1 MTNRKGHSRQPLQA
15 GVEEGPNLADA
26 VEVTY
31 FQRELSTLARR
42 ALRTF
47 PVVVVTGLRQA
58 GKTTFLRQD
67 NAFAGRRYVTLDDFA
82 ALEAARLDPESL
94 LRGEEPITIDEVQ
107 RCPELLVAIK
117 RAVDEQRTPGRF
129 VLSGSANLSLRHG
142 VTESLAGRA
151 MWLTL
156 GPFTRRERLGAIQ
169 EPFLVTLL
177 REAQLPPPGSAPTLT
192 DEEVLYGGMPPI
204 VVGGDIDRDLWLLGY
219 EQTYLERDVRDLAQ
233 IGDLVTFRT
242 VLRLAAAR
250 TGQLLNQ
257 SVIARDAKLPV
268 STAVR
273 YMGLLETSFI
283 LNRLPPFMRSR
294 TTRLLKS
301 PKIFLTDSA
310 LACHLT
316 ATSDVGVAADEP
328 LRGPLYETFV
338 YQNLAGMIGAHL
350 PDAELGF
357 WSIQARHEVDFVIS
371 HKRRRVAIEVKAASR
386 FGERD
391 LAGLRAFR
399 DKTPGALAGILAY
412 NGSEAFAPEK
422 GLFVVPLGL
431 LLS

>member
-1 MTNRKGHSRQPLQA
+1 MTIPEGRSRQPLHIH
-15 GVEEGPNLADA
+15 VEEGLGVTDA

-31 FQRELSTLARR
+31 LRRELSTLARR
-42 ALRTF
+42 ALKTF

-58 GKTTFLRQD
+58 GKTTFLRHD
-67 NAFAGRRYVTLDDFA
+67 SAFAGRRYVTLDDFA
-82 ALEAARLDPESL
+82 ALEAARQDPESL
-94 LRGEEPITIDEVQ
+94 FRGQEPVTIDEVQ

-156 GPFTRRERLGAIQ
+156 GPFTRRERLGATW
-169 EPFLVTLL
+169 EPFLVRFLKKT
-177 REAQLPPPGSAPTLT
+177 QLPPNVSVPALT
-192 DEEVLYGGMPPI
+192 DGEVLYGGMPSI
-204 VVGGDIDRDLWLLGY
+204 VVGDVDRDLWLLGY

-233 IGDLVTFRT
+233 VADLVTFRT
-242 VLRLAAAR
+242 LLRLAAAR

-257 SVIARDAKLPV
+257 SEIARDAKLSV

-273 YMGLLETSFI
+273 YLGLLETSFI
-283 LNRLPPFMRSR
+283 LNRLPPYTRSR
-294 TTRLLKS
+294 TTRLLRS

-316 ATSDVGVAADEP
+316 ATSDVSVAADEP
-328 LRGPLYETFV
+328 LRGPLYETLV
-338 YQNLAGMIGAHL
+338 YQNLAGILDAHL
-350 PDAELGF
+350 PEAELGF
-357 WSIQARHEVDFVIS
+357 WSIQGRHEVDFVIS
-371 HKRRRVAIEVKAASR
+371 HQRRHVAIEVKAAGR
-386 FGERD
+386 FGARD

-399 DKTPGALAGILAY
+399 RTTPGASVGILAY
-412 NGSEAFAPEK
+412 NGSEAFVPEK
-422 GLFVVPLGL
+422 GLFVVPLGM

>member
-1 MTNRKGHSRQPLQA
+1 MANYDNRRFGHPLRIHEED
-15 GVEEGPNLADA
+15 GVNATDA
-26 VEVTY
+26 EVTY

-58 GKTTFLRQD
+58 GKTTFLRRD
-67 NAFAGRRYVTLDDFA
+67 SAFVGRRYVTLDDFA

-94 LRGEEPITIDEVQ
+94 LRGQDPLTIDEVQ
-107 RCPELLVAIK
+107 RCPDLLVAIK
-117 RAVDEQRTPGRF
+117 RAVDERRTPGRF

-156 GPFTRRERLGAIQ
+156 GPFTRRERLGATQ
-169 EPFLVTLL
+169 EPFLVRFLK
-177 REAQLPPPGSAPTLT
+177 EAQLPPTVSAPALT
-192 DEEVLYGGMPPI
+192 DREVLYGGMPSM
-204 VVGGDIDRDLWLLGY
+204 VVGGDVDRDLWLLGY

-233 IGDLVTFRT
+233 VADLVTFRT
-242 VLRLAAAR
+242 LLRLAAAR

-257 SVIARDAKLPV
+257 SEIARDAKLPV

-273 YMGLLETSFI
+273 YLGLLETSFI
-283 LNRLPPFMRSR
+283 LNRLPPYTRSR
-294 TTRLLKS
+294 TARLLRS

-316 ATSDVGVAADEP
+316 ATSDVSVAADEP

-338 YQNLAGMIGAHL
+338 YQNLAGILGAHL

-357 WSIQARHEVDFVIS
+357 WSIQGRHEVDFVIS
-371 HKRRRVAIEVKAASR
+371 HQRRRVAVEVKAAGR
-386 FGERD
+386 AGERD

-399 DKTPGALAGILAY
+399 RTTPGASAGILAY
-412 NGSEAFAPEK
+412 NGSEAFVPEK

>member
-1 MTNRKGHSRQPLQA
+1 MTTPEDRSRRSLHVH
-15 GVEEGPNLADA
+15 VEEGLGVTDA

-31 FQRELSTLARR
+31 LRRDLSTLARR
-42 ALRTF
+42 ALKTF

-67 NAFAGRRYVTLDDFA
+67 SAFAGRRYVTLDDFA
-82 ALEAARLDPESL
+82 ALEAARLDPASL
-94 LRGEEPITIDEVQ
+94 LRGQEPVTIDEVQ

-117 RAVDEQRTPGRF
+117 RAVDEQRVPGRF

-151 MWLTL
+151 MWLTM
-156 GPFTRRERLGAIQ
+156 GPFTRRERLGATQ
-169 EPFLVTLL
+169 EPFLVTFL
-177 REAQLPPPGSAPTLT
+177 REPQLPPPASTPALA
-192 DEEVLYGGMPPI
+192 DREVLYGGMPPI
-204 VVGGDIDRDLWLLGY
+204 VVGDDVDRDLWLLGY

-233 IGDLVTFRT
+233 VADLVTFRAL
-242 VLRLAAAR
+242 LRLAAAR

-257 SVIARDAKLPV
+257 SEIARDAKLPV

-273 YMGLLETSFI
+273 YLGLLETSFI
-283 LNRLPPFMRSR
+283 LNRLPPYTRSR

-301 PKIFLTDSA
+301 PELFFADSA

-316 ATSDVGVAADEP
+316 ATSDVSVAADEP

-338 YQNLAGMIGAHL
+338 YQNLAGILGSHL

-357 WSIQARHEVDFVIS
+357 WSIQGRHEVDFVIS
-371 HKRRRVAIEVKAASR
+371 HKRRRVAIELKAASR

-391 LAGLRAFR
+391 LTGLRAFR
-399 DKTPGALAGILAY
+399 DKTPGASAGILAY
-412 NGSEAFAPEK
+412 NGSEAMVPEK
-422 GLFVVPLGL
+422 GLFVIPLAS